1 MLTRYWWSDERRT
14 LEPVPDTVGEEAVGC
29 WVKLNEPTADELD
42 RAARIAGVPVSVM
55 MHVLDGEEPSRLEM
69 NDDWVFMAL
78 QMPVETAPRT
88 FVTYPM
94 ALIATRHHFITVSP
108 HNHQILFKSH
118 LSHIRPYDPAKRAR
132 MIFLCIYVTAR
143 CYLNALDR
151 VIEELDTLE
160 EKLKT
165 SRQADLIFP
174 LLMLQKSLLV
184 FDNALEDHQ
193 QLSGLLLALC
203 QKGRMGDI
211 LAYDPDDDEDL
222 IMEVM
227 TKNSLIMKRVE
238 RHRALLDSLTATS
251 SAIISNNL
259 SDVVKRLTSIT
270 VLLAVPTLVASFWG
284 MNTPVPGQEVKGWF
298 YGILVGS
305 LALTGL
311 AAWQLRRRDLL

>member
-1 MLTRYWWSDERRT
+1 MLIRYGWSDERRA
-14 LEPVPDTVGEEAVGC
+14 LEPVPETVAEDTPGC

-42 RAARIAGVPVSVM
+42 RAARMTGVPVSVM

-69 NDDWVFMAL
+69 NEDWVFMAL
-78 QMPVETAPRT
+78 QLPVETAPRT

-94 ALIATRHHFITVSP
+94 ALIATRRHFVTISP

-143 CYLNALDR
+143 CYLNALER
-151 VIEELDTLE
+151 VIEELGTIED
-160 EKLKT
+160 KLRT

-174 LLMLQKSLLV
+174 LLTLQKSLLV

-193 QLSGLLLALC
+193 QLSGLLLTLC

-211 LAYDPDDDEDL
+211 LAYDPEDDEDL

-227 TKNSLIMKRVE
+227 TKNSLIMERVE

-259 SDVVKRLTSIT
+259 NDVVKRLTSVTI
-270 VLLAVPTLVASFWG
+270 LLAIPTLIASFWG
-284 MNTPVPGQEVKGWF
+284 MNTPVPGQETFGWF
-298 YGILVGS
+298 FVIVAGS
-305 LALTGL
+305 LTITALV
-311 AAWQLRRRDLL
+311 AWRLWRRDLL